1 MQCTRIIFAL
11 STLLL
16 FSFKS
21 FSQDEKLIKKADKLF
36 EEKNFFQALGI
47 YEQALEQKKTDPY
60 TNFKIA
66 QCYFFTSPRTKALKF
81 AADAVA
87 NSEAPTSEMYFLLAQ
102 SYQLNHN
109 FDKAIENYKKSDP
122 GNKNKRLISKLITEC
137 EYGKGYVKNPIDYK
151 ISNAGPI
158 VNTQF
163 QEYLPYI
170 TPDLSELYFTSRRTG
185 SIGGK
190 KEYDGMYFEDI
201 YVSQNKGGAW
211 DTPQNMGTP
220 INSDLHDAC
229 IGISSSGETMFIYK
243 TTNGGDIYMSEKKGN
258 QWSKPEPLPI
268 NTPFFE
274 TSACLSPDE
283 KTLYF
288 VRAENFKTNHDIYY
302 CSRTLGGKW
311 SVPKKLEGINTPYDE
326 NAPFIHPD
334 GKTLYFS
341 SKGHSSMGGYDIF
354 KSEKTASGGWSAPV
368 NLGYPLNTAG
378 EDVYFVLS
386 ANGKIGYYSSDKEG
400 GQGRQ
405 DLYSVRMPVSDE
417 PELALLKGTVKDE
430 TGKPL
435 DADITITDNSS
446 REVVAKFS
454 SNSAN
459 GKYMVALPSGKNYG
473 ITIEKKGKLFYS
485 ENVFLSEK
493 DGYKELKNDVQLQSA
508 KSGATVVLKNIFFD
522 SGKSDLRPESTT
534 ELQKLVKLLQENP
547 SIKIEISGHTD
558 NTGNADANLALSKA
572 RAQKVSEYLSSAG
585 IPNNRLIYKG
595 YGSTKPIS
603 DNTTEDGRQK
613 NRRTEFKIL

>member
-1 MQCTRIIFAL
+1 MHYTRLIAVLAAL
-11 STLLL
+11 FLSLEV
-16 FSFKS
+16 FC
-21 FSQDEKLIKKADKLF
+21 QNEKLVKKADKLF
-36 EEKNFFQALGI
+36 EENNFFLALNL
-47 YEQALEQKKTDPY
+47 YEQALAQKKTDPY
-60 TNFKIA
+60 INFRIA
-66 QCYFFTSPRTKALKF
+66 QCYLATSPKTKALKY

-87 NSEAPTSEMYFLLAQ
+87 HSEAPTSEMYFILAQ
-102 SYQLNHN
+102 AYHLNHN

-122 GNKNKRLISKLITEC
+122 GNKNKRAISKLINEC
-137 EYGKGYVKNPIDYK
+137 EYGKSYIKNPVDYK

-158 VNTQF
+158 VNTQY

-170 TPDLSELYFTSRRTG
+170 TADLSELYFTSRRPG
-185 SIGGK
+185 STGGK
-190 KEYDGMYFEDI
+190 KEYDGLYFEDI

-211 DTPQNMGTP
+211 DTPKNVGAP
-220 INSDLHDAC
+220 VNSELHDAC
-229 IGISSSGETMFIYK
+229 IGLAPSGETMFIYK
-243 TTNGGDIYMSEKKGN
+243 SSNGGDIYVSEKKGN
-258 QWSKPEPLPI
+258 RWSKPEPLSI

-283 KTLYF
+283 RTLFF
-288 VRAENFKTNHDIYY
+288 VRAENFKANRDIYY
-302 CSRTLGGKW
+302 CSRTVGGKW
-311 SVPKKLEGINTPYDE
+311 SAPKKVEGINTPYDE
-326 NAPFIHPD
+326 DAPFMHPD

-354 KSEKTASGGWSAPV
+354 KTEKTASGGWTTPV

-378 EDVYFVLS
+378 DDIYFVLS
-386 ANGKIGYYSSDKEG
+386 ANGKIGFYSSDKEG

-405 DLYSVRMPVSDE
+405 DLYSVRMPVSEE

-446 REVVAKFS
+446 REIVAKFS

-459 GKYMVALPSGKNYG
+459 GKYMIALPSGKNYG

-485 ENVFLSEK
+485 ENVFLSGKE
-493 DGYKELKNDVQLQSA
+493 GYKELQNDVQLQSA
-508 KSGATVVLKNIFFD
+508 APGATVVLKNIFFD
-522 SGKSDLRPESTT
+522 SGKSDLRPESAI

-558 NTGNADANLALSKA
+558 NTGNADANFALSKT
-572 RAQKVSEYLSSAG
+572 RAQKVAEYLTSAG
-585 IPNNRLIYKG
+585 IPANRLKHNG
-595 YGSTKPIS
+595 YGSSQPIA
-603 DNTTEDGRQK
+603 DNSTEEGRQK

>member
-1 MQCTRIIFAL
+1 MQYTKILLILFTLFL
-11 STLLL
+11 SL
-16 FSFKS
+16 KS

-36 EEKNFFQALGI
+36 EEKNFFQALGQ

-60 TNFKIA
+60 INFRIA
-66 QCYFFTSPRTKALKF
+66 QCYLLTSPKTKALKY

-87 NSEAPTSEMYFLLAQ
+87 NSEAPTSEMYFILGQ
-102 SYQLNHN
+102 SYHLNHN

-122 GNKNKRLISKLITEC
+122 GNKNKRAISKLINEC
-137 EYGKGYVKNPIDYK
+137 EYGKGYVKNPADYK

-185 SIGGK
+185 STGGK
-190 KEYDGMYFEDI
+190 KEYDGLYFEDI

-211 DTPQNMGTP
+211 DTPQNIGAP

-229 IGISSSGETMFIYK
+229 IGISPSGETMFIYK
-243 TTNGGDIYMSEKKGN
+243 SSNGGDIYISEKKGN
-258 QWSKPEPLPI
+258 QWTKPEPLSI

-283 KTLYF
+283 RTLYF
-288 VRAENFKTNHDIYY
+288 VRAENFKANRDIYY

-326 NAPFIHPD
+326 DAPFIHPD

-341 SKGHSSMGGYDIF
+341 SKGHSTMGGFDIF
-354 KSEKTASGGWSAPV
+354 KSEKTASGGWSTPI

-405 DLYSVRMPVSDE
+405 DLYSVRMPVSEE

-522 SGKSDLRPESTT
+522 SGKSDLRPESTI
-534 ELQKLVKLLQENP
+534 ELQKLVKLLLENP

-558 NTGNADANLALSKA
+558 NTGNADANLALSKS
-572 RAQKVSEYLSSAG
+572 RAQKVSEYLSSSG

-595 YGSTKPIS
+595 YGSTKSIA
-603 DNTTEDGRQK
+603 DNTTEEGRQK

>member
-1 MQCTRIIFAL
+1 MQYTRIILILFTLCL
-11 STLLL
+11 SL
-16 FSFKS
+16 KS

-36 EEKNFFQALGI
+36 EEKNFFQALGQ

-60 TNFKIA
+60 INFRIA
-66 QCYFFTSPRTKALKF
+66 QCYLLTSPKTKALKY

-87 NSEAPTSEMYFLLAQ
+87 NSEAPTSEMYFILGQ
-102 SYQLNHN
+102 SYHLNHN

-122 GNKNKRLISKLITEC
+122 GNKNKRAISKLINEC
-137 EYGKGYVKNPIDYK
+137 EYGKGYVKNPSDYK

-185 SIGGK
+185 STGGK
-190 KEYDGMYFEDI
+190 KEYDGLYFEDI

-211 DTPQNMGTP
+211 DTPQNMGAP

-229 IGISSSGETMFIYK
+229 IGIAPSGETMFIYK
-243 TTNGGDIYMSEKKGN
+243 SSNGGDIYISEKKGN
-258 QWSKPEPLPI
+258 QWSKPEPLSI

-283 KTLYF
+283 RTLYF
-288 VRAENFKTNHDIYY
+288 VRAENFKANRDIYY
-302 CSRTLGGKW
+302 CSRTIGGKW

-326 NAPFIHPD
+326 DAPFIHPD

-341 SKGHSSMGGYDIF
+341 SKGHSTMGGFDIF
-354 KSEKTASGGWSAPV
+354 KTEKTASGGWSTPV

-378 EDVYFVLS
+378 DDVYFVLS

-405 DLYSVRMPVSDE
+405 DLYSVRMPVSEE

-558 NTGNADANLALSKA
+558 NTGNADANLALSRT
-572 RAQKVSEYLSSAG
+572 RAQKVSEYLTSSG

-595 YGSTKPIS
+595 YGSTKPIA
-603 DNTTEDGRQK
+603 DNATEEGRQK

>member
-1 MQCTRIIFAL
+1 MQSTRIILIL
-11 STLLL
+11 SALLL
-16 FSFKS
+16 SFNS
-21 FSQDEKLIKKADKLF
+21 FCQDEKLIKKADKLF
-36 EEKNFFQALGI
+36 EEKNFFQALGM

-60 TNFKIA
+60 INFRVA

-102 SYQLNHN
+102 SYQVNHN

-122 GNKNKRLISKLITEC
+122 GNKNKRAISKLITEC
-137 EYGKGYVKNPIDYK
+137 EYGKGYIKNPVDFK

-170 TPDLSELYFTSRRTG
+170 TPDLSDLYFTSRRTG
-185 SIGGK
+185 STGGK
-190 KEYDGMYFEDI
+190 KEYDGLYFEDI

-229 IGISSSGETMFIYK
+229 IGIAPSGETMFIYK
-243 TTNGGDIYMSEKKGN
+243 SSNGGDIYISQKKGN
-258 QWSKPEPLPI
+258 QWTNPEPLSI

-283 KTLYF
+283 RTLYF
-288 VRAENFKTNHDIYY
+288 VRAENFKANRDIYY

-311 SVPKKLEGINTPYDE
+311 SVPKKLEGINTPFDE
-326 NAPFIHPD
+326 DAPFIHPD

-341 SKGHSSMGGYDIF
+341 SKGHSTMGGFDIF
-354 KSEKTASGGWSAPV
+354 KSEKTASGGWSTPV

-405 DLYSVRMPVSDE
+405 DLYSVRMPVSEE

-446 REVVAKFS
+446 REVIAKFS

-508 KSGATVVLKNIFFD
+508 KSGATVILKNIFFD
-522 SGKSDLRPESTT
+522 SGKSDLRPESTI

-547 SIKIEISGHTD
+547 SIKIEVSGHTD
-558 NTGNADANLALSKA
+558 NTGNADANLALSKT
-572 RAQKVSEYLSSAG
+572 RAQKVSEYLSSSG

-603 DNTTEDGRQK
+603 DNTTEEGRQK

>member
-1 MQCTRIIFAL
+1 MQHTKILLILFTFFL
-11 STLLL
+11 SL
-16 FSFKS
+16 KS

-36 EEKNFFQALGI
+36 EEKNFFQALGQ

-60 TNFKIA
+60 INFRIA
-66 QCYFFTSPRTKALKF
+66 QCYLLTSPKTKALKY

-87 NSEAPTSEMYFLLAQ
+87 NSEAPTSEMYFILGQ
-102 SYQLNHN
+102 SYHLNHN

-122 GNKNKRLISKLITEC
+122 GNKNKRAISKLINEC
-137 EYGKGYVKNPIDYK
+137 EYGKGYVKNPADYK

-185 SIGGK
+185 STGGK
-190 KEYDGMYFEDI
+190 KEYDGLYFEDI

-211 DTPQNMGTP
+211 DTPQNMGAP
-220 INSDLHDAC
+220 VNSDLHDAC
-229 IGISSSGETMFIYK
+229 IGIAPSGETMFIYK
-243 TTNGGDIYMSEKKGN
+243 SSNGGDIYISEKKGN
-258 QWSKPEPLPI
+258 QWTKPEPLSI

-283 KTLYF
+283 RTLYF
-288 VRAENFKTNHDIYY
+288 VRAENFKANRDIYY
-302 CSRTLGGKW
+302 CSRTIGGKW

-326 NAPFIHPD
+326 DAPFIHPD

-341 SKGHSSMGGYDIF
+341 SKGHSTMGGFDIF
-354 KSEKTASGGWSAPV
+354 KSEKTASGGWSTPV

-378 EDVYFVLS
+378 DDVYFVLS
-386 ANGKIGYYSSDKEG
+386 ANGKIGYYSSDKES

-459 GKYMVALPSGKNYG
+459 GKYMVVLPSGKNYG

-522 SGKSDLRPESTT
+522 SGKSDLRPESTI
-534 ELQKLVKLLQENP
+534 ELQRLVKLLQENP

-558 NTGNADANLALSKA
+558 NTGNADANLALS
-572 RAQKVSEYLSSAG
+572 RTRTHKVSEYLTSAG
-585 IPNNRLIYKG
+585 ISNNRLIYKG
-595 YGSTKPIS
+595 YGSTKPIA
-603 DNTTEDGRQK
+603 DNATEEGRQK

>member
-1 MQCTRIIFAL
+1 MQCIRIIFIL
-11 STLLL
+11 SALL

-36 EEKNFFQALGI
+36 EEKNFFQALGM

-60 TNFKIA
+60 VNFRIA
-66 QCYFFTSPRTKALKF
+66 QCYYLTSPKTKALKF

-87 NSEAPTSEMYFLLAQ
+87 NSVAPTGEMYFLLAQ

-109 FDKAIENYKKSDP
+109 FDKAIEFYKKSDP
-122 GNKNKRLISKLITEC
+122 GNKNKRAISKLITEC
-137 EYGKGYVKNPIDYK
+137 ENGKGYIKNPVDFK

-185 SIGGK
+185 STGGK
-190 KEYDGMYFEDI
+190 KEYDGLYFEDI

-229 IGISSSGETMFIYK
+229 IGIAPSGETMFIYK
-243 TTNGGDIYMSEKKGN
+243 SSNGGDIYMSEKKGN
-258 QWSKPEPLPI
+258 QWTKPEPLSI

-283 KTLYF
+283 RTLYF
-288 VRAENFKTNHDIYY
+288 VRAENFQANRDIYY

-326 NAPFIHPD
+326 DAPFIHPD

-341 SKGHSSMGGYDIF
+341 SKGHSTMGGYDIF
-354 KSEKTASGGWSAPV
+354 KSEKTATGGWSTPV

-405 DLYSVRMPVSDE
+405 DLYSVRMPVSEE

-522 SGKSDLRPESTT
+522 SGKSDLRPESTI

-547 SIKIEISGHTD
+547 AIKIEISGHTD
-558 NTGNADANLALSKA
+558 NTGNADANLALSKT
-572 RAQKVSEYLSSAG
+572 RAQKVSEYLFSSG
-585 IPNNRLIYKG
+585 VSNNRLIYKG
-595 YGSTKPIS
+595 YGSTKPIA
-603 DNTTEDGRQK
+603 DNSTEEGRQK

>member
-1 MQCTRIIFAL
+1 MQFTRNILIL
-11 STLLL
+11 SFFL
-16 FSFKS
+16 FFSLKS
-21 FSQDEKLIKKADKLF
+21 FSQDEKLIKKADKFF

-60 TNFKIA
+60 VNFRIA
-66 QCYFFTSPRTKALKF
+66 QCYLFTSPKTKALKF

-122 GNKNKRLISKLITEC
+122 GNKNKRAISKLITEC
-137 EYGKGYVKNPIDYK
+137 EYGKGYLKNPVDFK

-185 SIGGK
+185 STGGK
-190 KEYDGMYFEDI
+190 KEYDGLYFEDI

-229 IGISSSGETMFIYK
+229 IGIAPSGETMFIYK
-243 TTNGGDIYMSEKKGN
+243 SSNGGDIYMSEKKGN
-258 QWSKPEPLPI
+258 QWTKPEPLSI

-283 KTLYF
+283 RTLYF
-288 VRAENFKTNHDIYY
+288 VRAENFQANRDIYY

-311 SVPKKLEGINTPYDE
+311 SVPKKLEGINTPFDE
-326 NAPFIHPD
+326 DAPFIHPD

-341 SKGHSSMGGYDIF
+341 SKGHSTMGGFDIF

-405 DLYSVRMPVSDE
+405 DLYSVRMPVSEE

-485 ENVFLSEK
+485 DNVFLSEK

-522 SGKSDLRPESTT
+522 SGKSDLRPESTI

-558 NTGNADANLALSKA
+558 NTGNADANIALSKT
-572 RAQKVSEYLSSAG
+572 RAQKVSEYLSSSG
-585 IPNNRLIYKG
+585 ISNNRLIYKG
-595 YGSTKPIS
+595 YGSAKPIA
-603 DNTTEDGRQK
+603 DNATEEGRQK

>member
-1 MQCTRIIFAL
+1 MQCTKIILILFTLFL
-11 STLLL
+11 SL
-16 FSFKS
+16 KS
-21 FSQDEKLIKKADKLF
+21 FSQDEKQIKKADKLF

-60 TNFKIA
+60 VNFRIA
-66 QCYFFTSPRTKALKF
+66 QCYLLTSPKTKALKY

-87 NSEAPTSEMYFLLAQ
+87 YAETPTSEMYFILGQ
-102 SYQLNHN
+102 SYHLNHN

-122 GNKNKRLISKLITEC
+122 GNKNKRAISKLIAEC
-137 EYGKGYVKNPIDYK
+137 EFGKGYIRNPVDFK

-185 SIGGK
+185 STGGK
-190 KEYDGMYFEDI
+190 KEYDGLYFEDI
-201 YVSQNKGGAW
+201 YVSQNKGGSW

-220 INSDLHDAC
+220 VNSDLHDAC
-229 IGISSSGETMFIYK
+229 IGIAPSGETMFIYK
-243 TTNGGDIYMSEKKGN
+243 SSNGGDIYISEKKGN
-258 QWSKPEPLPI
+258 QWTKPEPLSI

-283 KTLYF
+283 RTLYF
-288 VRAENFKTNHDIYY
+288 VRAENFKANRDIYY

-326 NAPFIHPD
+326 DAPFIHPD

-341 SKGHSSMGGYDIF
+341 SKGHSTMGGFDIF
-354 KSEKTASGGWSAPV
+354 KSEKTPSGGWSAPV

-378 EDVYFVLS
+378 DDVYFVLS

-405 DLYSVRMPVSDE
+405 DLYSVRMPVSEE

-508 KSGATVVLKNIFFD
+508 KAGATVVLKNIFFD
-522 SGKSDLRPESTT
+522 TGKSDIRPESTI
-534 ELQKLVKLLQENP
+534 ELQKLIKLLLENP

-558 NTGNADANLALSKA
+558 NTGNSDANLALSKS
-572 RAQKVSEYLSSAG
+572 RAQKVSEYLSSSG

-595 YGSTKPIS
+595 YGSTKPIA
-603 DNTTEDGRQK
+603 DNTTEEGRQK